1 MENFKR
7 NHTISGRLNR
17 KVYGLTD
24 ELLSKGYG
32 IRKHLRGWELYLG
45 HTGNHIHW
53 STSLK
58 NLDEWISFHKQKLQG
73 EI

>member
-1 MENFKR
+1 MKNLKR
-7 NHTISGRLNR
+7 NYTIPGRRN

-45 HTGNHIHW
+45 HTGNHIYW

-58 NLDEWISFHKQKLQG
+58 LLDEWISFHKQKLQG